1 MIEPSEPL
9 VEAVVDPDPLVQFG
23 RWFDEATAELEAPEA
38 MAVATADAAGARR
51 PGWCCSSRGEHDGFV
66 FFTNYDSRKGH
77 ELAANPHAALLFYW
91 EPLARQ
97 VRIEGTVARTDEAES
112 DAYFAT
118 RHRGSQI
125 GAYASHQS
133 QVIPSRADLDERVAQ
148 LAAEYE
154 DRPVPRPPWWGG
166 FRVVPDRFEFWQ
178 HRNDRLHDRLAY
190 LPLGDDRW
198 SIERL
203 QP

>member
-1 MIEPSEPL
+1 
-9 VEAVVDPDPLVQFG
+9 
-23 RWFDEATAELEAPEA
+23 
-38 MAVATADAAGARR
+38 
-51 PGWCCSSRGEHDGFV
+51 
-66 FFTNYDSRKGH
+66 
-77 ELAANPHAALLFYW
+77 
-91 EPLARQ
+91 
-97 VRIEGTVARTDEAES
+97 
-112 DAYFAT
+112 
-118 RHRGSQI
+118 
-125 GAYASHQS
+125 
-133 QVIPSRADLDERVAQ
+133 VIPSRADLDERVAQ

-154 DRPVPRPPWWGG
+154 DRPVPRPAWWGG